1 MMPARP
7 LHERLP
13 PEGTRIGRFV
23 VRGAHGDDSVS
34 ARDEEQAVILAFGTT
49 IDLEREAHALRSVA
63 TELSIPEVCGL
74 ARDERFGPYLVL
86 RDPQVEPAPISLDPV
101 RVHQVLCALVDLSRT
116 LERAGFAWSP
126 YADDVVLTDGG
137 PRIQRLRGARRLAAQ
152 ERLDARSIVETV
164 GAVLAVSVPALPLEL
179 LRVVL
184 PRHHADRSIDGV
196 ETELD
201 AAAVALQT
209 VEEPTSIASCSDV
222 GLVREHNEDAVVTT
236 RVDDRIVAVVCD
248 GVSAS
253 RDAHVAAEIA
263 SETTRAALV
272 VAEDDP
278 VVAMDQALR
287 SAHEAI
293 CAAHQRRGGE
303 PLGTTAVAATIT
315 GGRIIVGWVGDSRA
329 YWIGD
334 DAPILLTH
342 DHSWLEEAM
351 AAGVATWEEAVRS
364 PFAHA
369 LTRCLGPLEG
379 GDDSHAE
386 PDVVDVTVHGHGYLV
401 LCSDGLWNY
410 APAPE
415 EIAALVQAGGNDANG
430 IARALVS
437 AALSRGG
444 QDNVTVAVIEVDGR

>member
-1 MMPARP
+1 MVPARP
-7 LHERLP
+7 VNERLP
-13 PEGTRIGRFV
+13 PAGTRVGRYV
-23 VRGAHGDDSVS
+23 VRAAHGDDAVS
-34 ARDEEQAVILAFGTT
+34 ARDDDAAVIVAFGAT

-63 TELSIPEVCGL
+63 SELSVPEVCGV
-74 ARDERFGPYLVL
+74 ARDDRYGPYLVL
-86 RDPQVEPAPISLDPV
+86 RDAQVEPAPISLDPV
-101 RVHQVLCALVDLSRT
+101 RVHQVLCALVELSRT

-126 YADDVVLTDGG
+126 HADDVVLTDGG
-137 PRIQRLRGARRLAAQ
+137 PRIQRLRGARRLGAQ

-164 GAVLAVSVPALPLEL
+164 GAGLAVSVPALPLEL

-201 AAAVALQT
+201 AAAAALQQ
-209 VEEPTSIASCSDV
+209 VEEPTTIASCSDV

-236 RVDDRIVAVVCD
+236 RIDDRIVAVVCD

-253 RDAHVAAEIA
+253 RDAHLAAEIA
-263 SETTRAALV
+263 AETTRAALV
-272 VAEDDP
+272 VGGDDP
-278 VVAMDQALR
+278 VATMDHALR

-293 CAAHQRRGGE
+293 CGAHQRRGGE
-303 PLGTTAVAATIT
+303 PLGTTAVAATIR
-315 GGRIIVGWVGDSRA
+315 GGQIIVGWVGDSRA

-334 DAPILLTH
+334 DGPLLLTH
-342 DHSWLEEAM
+342 DHSWLEEAL
-351 AAGVATWEEAVRS
+351 AAGVASWEDAVRS

-386 PDVVDVTVHGHGYLV
+386 PDVVEVTVYGHGYLV

-410 APAPE
+410 APSPE
-415 EIAALVQAGGNDANG
+415 EIAALVQVGGRDANG

-444 QDNVTVAVIEVDGR
+444 QDNVTVAVIEVDP